1 MAQTS
6 TQISG
11 NLIPQGKKIEPKKVK
26 LHWPGNPGEVES
38 ML

>member
-1 MAQTS
+1 MKKKRERRISQRMAQTS

-26 LHWPGNPGEVES
+26 LH
-38 ML
+38 